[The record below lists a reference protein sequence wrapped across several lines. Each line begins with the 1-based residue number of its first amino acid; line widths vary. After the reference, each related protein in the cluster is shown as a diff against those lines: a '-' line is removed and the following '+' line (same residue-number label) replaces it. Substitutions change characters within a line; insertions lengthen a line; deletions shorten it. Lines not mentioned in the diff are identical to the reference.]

1 MDHPD
6 SESTEKSHDADSE
19 PSQAFRHD
27 LPRHGHGCACKLR
40 RRLLSRRTD
49 LGPQVPDNWK
59 AGGTMTYAILTI
71 ERAVNGLEVKTRKAS
86 NGARRALAFGIVAAA
101 YGLIVVGGLH
111 GAHASALI

>member
-1 MDHPD
+1 
-6 SESTEKSHDADSE
+6 
-19 PSQAFRHD
+19 
-27 LPRHGHGCACKLR
+27 
-40 RRLLSRRTD
+40 
-49 LGPQVPDNWK
+49 
-59 AGGTMTYAILTI
+59 MTYAILTI